1 MALDVSKFIK
11 APEYDIKII
20 TRRDVFQA
28 SICEEDRFSDECLEL
43 SALIVLDA
51 AEMKRMGIKD
61 GANVRLTSIWGSV
74 VVRARASPR
83 EEQKGLGFMVNGP
96 WVNALVSDETPD
108 GIPVFK
114 YIEAKI
120 TISKDGMTGILELLL
135 L

>member
-1 MALDVSKFIK
+1 MALDVGKFIR

-28 SICEEDRFSDECLEL
+28 SVCEEDRFSDECLEL

-51 AEMKRMGIKD
+51 AEMKRMGIRD
-61 GANVRLTSIWGSV
+61 GANVRLTSKRGSV

-96 WVNALVSDETPD
+96 WVNALVSDETPG
-108 GIPVFK
+108 GIPAFK
-114 YIEAKI
+114 DIKAKI
-120 TISKDGMTGILELLL
+120 TISKDGMTGIQELLL